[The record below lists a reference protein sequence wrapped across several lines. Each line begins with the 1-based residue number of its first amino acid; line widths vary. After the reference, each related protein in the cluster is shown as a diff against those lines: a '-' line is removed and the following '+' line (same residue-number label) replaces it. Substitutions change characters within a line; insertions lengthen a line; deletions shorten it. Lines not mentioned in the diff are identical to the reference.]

1 MANNRDWLPTS
12 RAEQLNMAKI
22 WLFIMTSKAALWNI
36 PQTVL
41 NEFQPLITAAE
52 TIFGQLI
59 SPDRTSVITAEANR
73 IFGAMISDMRFIKD
87 RFFKKPPL
95 VEEDFVSILLNIP
108 DTTRTPRGY
117 RLYTNIPLSPDILS
131 T

>member
-1 MANNRDWLPTS
+1 MVNNRDWLPTS
-12 RAEQLNMAKI
+12 RAEQLNMAKA
-22 WLFIMTSKAALWNI
+22 WLLIMTNKAALWNI

-41 NEFQPLITAAE
+41 NEFQPLITATE

-87 RFFKKPPL
+87 RFLKNLPSLKR
-95 VEEDFVSILLNIP
+95 IL
-108 DTTRTPRGY
+108 Y
-117 RLYTNIPLSPDILS
+117 RFC
-131 T
+131 